1 MSFKLNLI
9 LFFISFL
16 YSNSIFAASKSNE
29 GMPQLDV
36 STYPSLIFWLVVTFG
51 FTFAV
56 LKFYI
61 TPTMSEI
68 LNQRKEKIDTDL
80 FHAKKSRED
89 AENSKLNQE
98 SAIAEAKEKA
108 FQIISEATE
117 KSKHDLQISE
127 KSSKE
132 RLSKKLADAEKNI
145 TNSKNSSLK
154 IVNGIA
160 TDIALSLSQKVSGIK
175 ANKDTLIKNI
185 NEQISKSS
193 SFKSLK
199 EGK

>member
-1 MSFKLNLI
+1 MSFRLKLV
-9 LFFISFL
+9 LFCTFFL

-51 FTFAV
+51 FTFIV

-61 TPTMSEI
+61 TPKMSEI
-68 LNQRKEKIDTDL
+68 LNHRKEKIDTDL
-80 FHAKKSRED
+80 FDAKKSRED

-98 SAIAEAKEKA
+98 SSIVEAKEKA

-117 KSKHDLQISE
+117 KSKQDLQISE

-145 TNSKNSSLK
+145 INSKNNSLK
-154 IVNGIA
+154 VVNEIA
-160 TDIALSLSQKVSGIK
+160 TDIAISLSQKVSGIK
-175 ANKDTLIKNI
+175 ANKSTLMKKI
-185 NEQISKSS
+185 NEQVSKSG

-199 EGK
+199 EGN

>member
-1 MSFKLNLI
+1 MFCRLKLI
-9 LFFISFL
+9 LFCTFFI
-16 YSNSIFAASKSNE
+16 NSKGIFAASKSND

-36 STYPSLIFWLVVTFG
+36 STYPSLIFWLVITFG
-51 FTFAV
+51 FTFLV

-61 TPTMSEI
+61 TPKMSEI

-80 FHAKKSRED
+80 FEAKKSRED

-98 SAIAEAKEKA
+98 SSIVEAKEKA

-117 KSKHDLQISE
+117 KSKRDIQSFE

-132 RLSKKLADAEKNI
+132 KLSKKLADAEKSI
-145 TNSKNSSLK
+145 TKSKNDSLK
-154 IVNGIA
+154 VVNEIA
-160 TDIALSLSQKVSGIK
+160 TDIAISLSQKVSGMK
-175 ANKDTLIKNI
+175 ANKSTLVKKI
-185 NEQISKSS
+185 NEQISKSG

-199 EGK
+199 EGN

>member
-1 MSFKLNLI
+1 VSFKLNLI

-51 FTFAV
+51 FTFVV

-68 LNQRKEKIDTDL
+68 LNQRKAKIDTDL

-98 SAIAEAKEKA
+98 SSIAEAKEKA

-117 KSKHDLQISE
+117 KSKLDLQISE

-145 TNSKNSSLK
+145 TNSKNNSLK

>member
-51 FTFAV
+51 FTFVV

-68 LNQRKEKIDTDL
+68 LNQRKAKIDTDL

-98 SAIAEAKEKA
+98 SSIAEAKEKA

-117 KSKHDLQISE
+117 KSKLDLQISE

-145 TNSKNSSLK
+145 TNSKNNSLK

>member
-1 MSFKLNLI
+1 MSFRLKLI
-9 LFFISFL
+9 LFCTFFINSK
-16 YSNSIFAASKSNE
+16 SIFAASKSND

-36 STYPSLIFWLVVTFG
+36 STYPSLIFWLVITFG
-51 FTFAV
+51 FTFLV

-61 TPTMSEI
+61 TPKMSEI

-80 FHAKKSRED
+80 FEAKKSRED

-98 SAIAEAKEKA
+98 SSIVEAKEKA

-117 KSKHDLQISE
+117 KSKRDVQSFE

-132 RLSKKLADAEKNI
+132 KLSKELADAEKGI
-145 TNSKNSSLK
+145 TNAK
-154 IVNGIA
+154 IA
-160 TDIALSLSQKVSGIK
+160 TDIAISLSQKVSGIK
-175 ANKDTLIKNI
+175 ANKSILMKKI
-185 NEQISKSS
+185 NEQVSRSG

-199 EGK
+199 EGN